1 MKGEY
6 RVEGR
11 GQRNKQDVKG
21 EREEKRREEKRRE
34 EKRRE
39 EKRREEKRREEK
51 RILCCLVG
59 NRIRIIASIRF
70 SQQVHVE
77 IVFALLLLW
86 MKVYL

>member
-1 MKGEY
+1 MK
-6 RVEGR
+6 EGR

-21 EREEKRREEKRRE
+21 E
-34 EKRRE
+34 
-39 EKRREEKRREEK
+39 REEK

-70 SQQVHVE
+70 SQQIHVE